1 MEPEARILYYRLF
14 AHLLGVHPRHWDRPR
29 LADIVSGLERPG
41 CLEQACSRLEHSL
54 RSCSEEA
61 LLEEYHAVFVG
72 LVRGEVLPYGS
83 WYLSGELMG
92 RSLVRL
98 RSDLAFLGIER
109 RPETREPE
117 DHAGCLLESMALL
130 VDTHGRNGEAR
141 AAAFFEE
148 HIASW
153 MERFFTDLKRAPSAS
168 CFAVLAEAGRCFL
181 LEENKH
187 WGSRQTAAV
196 DGSRQ

>member
-1 MEPEARILYYRLF
+1 METEARILYYRLF

-29 LADIVSGLERPG
+29 LADIVSRLERPG
-41 CLEQACSRLEHSL
+41 CLEQACPELERSL
-54 RSCSEEA
+54 RSSSEEA
-61 LLEEYHAVFVG
+61 LLEEYHTVFVG
-72 LVRGEVLPYGS
+72 LGRGEVLPYGS

-109 RPETREPE
+109 QPETTEPE

-130 VDTHGRNGEAR
+130 VDTHGRNSEAQ

-153 MERFFTDLKRAPSAS
+153 MERFLADLKRAPSAA
-168 CFAVLAEAGRCFL
+168 CFAAAAEAGRCFL
-181 LEENKH
+181 LEEKKH
-187 WGSRQTAAV
+187 WSPWQT
-196 DGSRQ
+196 